1 MSTCDIAVT
10 RGVTIKSCAHCARVA
25 ADGRVAAGVDDC
37 SVVVAVAGGH
47 LVHGQGAGLVA
58 GDARCAAQRLYC
70 LEVLD
75 ENVDVFHLDGGEGEG
90 DGELRGG
97 VTRSK

>member
-1 MSTCDIAVT
+1 MLVECRV
-10 RGVTIKSCAHCARVA
+10 RVA
-25 ADGRVAAGVDDC
+25 AYRCTAACVVNFV
-37 SVVVAVAGGH
+37 VVVAVACSH
-47 LVHGQGAGLVA
+47 LVHSQGAGLVA
-58 GDARCAAQRLYC
+58 GDARCAAQRLDC

>member
-1 MSTCDIAVT
+1 M
-10 RGVTIKSCAHCARVA
+10 RGSARVA
-25 ADGRVAAGVDDC
+25 ADRGVAAGVVDLA
-37 SVVVAVAGGH
+37 VVVAVACSH
-47 LVHGQGAGLVA
+47 LVHGQRARLVA
-58 GDARCAAQRLYC
+58 GDARCAAQRLDC

-75 ENVDVFHLDGGEGEG
+75 ENVDVLHLDGGEGEG